1 MTRAIPSFLP
11 PARRGSLALT
21 VALLALTAGGATAS
35 RAEGTRYAPTPMG
48 AAELLAP
55 LDTSSPRG
63 TMRGFIDTMDHI
75 YSAVTQRHTHPPG
88 RARLQHLFS
97 QMMSCLDLSAVAP
110 SLVITEARDA
120 AVCLK
125 EVLDRV
131 PVPADSEIPD
141 ADAVRDQNITRWRV
155 PGTEIVLV
163 RLATGDRAGEFVFA
177 TDSVSRAK
185 EFFQRVNA
193 LPYKPTAGSPGLHQA
208 YVTLGGWMIPDQLLH
223 SLPLWARTSIGG
235 ETVWQWVATLLLVLL
250 AAAAVRGALR
260 VAQRAVHTPG
270 TLSLGSFI
278 FPATLIAS
286 SLTVDYLLT
295 FQVRLTGE
303 RVLLAKLCLESVTLT
318 GVVIGILA
326 ASRRITDWF
335 LETRG
340 KRGDA
345 IDGQMIRLVSRVG
358 TVAVTAWIVFH
369 AVDRMGISVT
379 PLVAG
384 LGVGGL
390 AVALAA
396 QHTTEN
402 LIAGI
407 VLFTDKPVR
416 IGEECQFG
424 SVRGTVE
431 EIGLRSTRI
440 RSADRTLITIPNA
453 EFAKL
458 QLINFTRR
466 DHILFKAVLAL
477 ASDTSTTQM
486 RTVLVRL
493 RKLLMAHP
501 QVERNSSQARF
512 VAHGPASLD
521 IECSAF
527 THTNCSATFLSIQE
541 ELLLSMMEVVRDSG
555 CEFAA
560 QNQPAQVSWTER
572 PRKGLR
578 RVAAA

>member
-1 MTRAIPSFLP
+1 
-11 PARRGSLALT
+11 
-21 VALLALTAGGATAS
+21 
-35 RAEGTRYAPTPMG
+35 MG

-75 YSAVTQRHTHPPG
+75 FAAAMQRHTHPPG
-88 RARLQHLFS
+88 RARMQHLGS
-97 QMMSCLDLSAVAP
+97 QMLSCLDLSAVAP
-110 SLVITEARDA
+110 ALVITEGREA

-131 PVPADSEIPD
+131 PVPADTEIPD
-141 ADAVRDQNITRWRV
+141 ADAVREQNITRWRV

-163 RLATGDRAGEFVFA
+163 RLASGDRAGEFVFG

-185 EFFQRVNA
+185 EFFKRVDA

-208 YVTLGGWMIPDQLLH
+208 FVTLGGWMIPDQFLH

-235 ETVWQWVATLLLVLL
+235 ETVWQWVASLLLVLM

-260 VAQRAVHTPG
+260 VAQRATHTPG
-270 TLSLGSFI
+270 MLTLGSFI

-286 SLTVDYLLT
+286 SLIVDYLLT

-303 RVLLAKLCLESVTLT
+303 RVLLAKLCLQSITLA
-318 GVVIGILA
+318 GVVIGVLA
-326 ASRRITDWF
+326 ASRRITEWF
-335 LETRG
+335 LENRG

-345 IDGQMIRLVSRVG
+345 IDSQMIRLASRVG

-369 AVDRMGISVT
+369 AIDRMGISVT

-440 RSADRTLITIPNA
+440 RSDDRTLITIPNA

-486 RTVLVRL
+486 RTLLVRL

-527 THTNCSATFLSIQE
+527 TPTNCSDTFLAIQE
-541 ELLLSMMEVVRDSG
+541 DLLLSMMEVVRDSG